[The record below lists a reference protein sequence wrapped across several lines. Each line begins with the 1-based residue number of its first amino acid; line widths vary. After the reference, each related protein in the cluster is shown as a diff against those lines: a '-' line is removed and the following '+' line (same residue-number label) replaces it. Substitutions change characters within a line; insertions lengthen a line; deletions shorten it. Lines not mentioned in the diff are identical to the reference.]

1 MCRVWTELFV
11 QSNGCEFFIYMGVAI
26 MREIKHSIILLD
38 FNDTLTVMNGSSHG
52 GSMVECGKVLELAR
66 HYSKITPASMLVSDF
81 VGAVDFATNTESLA
95 QNEYFT

>member
-1 MCRVWTELFV
+1 MF
-11 QSNGCEFFIYMGVAI
+11 MGIAI

-38 FNDTLTVMNGSSHG
+38 FNDTLTVMNGGSHG
-52 GSMVECGKVLELAR
+52 GSLVECDKILELAR

-81 VGAVDFATNTESLA
+81 VGGVDFATNSDHLA

>member
-1 MCRVWTELFV
+1 MCKVWTELFG

-52 GSMVECGKVLELAR
+52 GSMVECGKVLE
-66 HYSKITPASMLVSDF
+66 PVSYTHLTLPTKRI
-81 VGAVDFATNTESLA
+81 V
-95 QNEYFT
+95 